1 MPMGTKQSFTKEV
14 TAKFSF
20 ENLLRVC
27 QAEDGGGDAILSKK
41 NNAKSIQL

>member
-27 QAEDGGGDAILSKK
+27 QAERKMGEGMPF
-41 NNAKSIQL
+41 